1 MAAIATHNP
10 TLADWVKRRDPDGT
24 IAMIANILAQTN
36 EILDDAVFKQANGA
50 TGHQVTVATGLPDVY
65 WRSFNEG
72 IKPSKG
78 RTAQLTEGIGM
89 LESRSEVDRALAS
102 LEDDEAA
109 FRLSESRLRLEAM
122 NQTMTSTM
130 FYGNSAAD
138 PKQFMGLAAR
148 YSSLLAGNS
157 QNVISCNDGTATALA
172 QTSIYL
178 VGWGD
183 ETVFCTFPK
192 GSNAG
197 IQQEDL
203 GVMDVDVFNDAGA
216 YTGKMRALV
225 DWYCWQ
231 NGLVVKDWRYAAR
244 ICNIQVSDLT
254 GLVETQ
260 LPTATAFNIIHAMSK
275 AVYRIPNL
283 GLCRPAFYMNRTA
296 HSALARMAME
306 KSIGALALEAGHN
319 QFGTPRRY
327 MSFLGV
333 PIRRCD
339 AILNTEAVV
348 S

>member
-1 MAAIATHNP
+1 MAAIVTHNP

-50 TGHQVTVATGLPDVY
+50 TGHLVTVATGLPEVY

-122 NQTMTSTM
+122 NQTMTSTT

-148 YSSLLAGNS
+148 YSSLTAGNA
-157 QNVISCNDGTATALA
+157 QNVISCGGDDPLL
-172 QTSIYL
+172 QTSVYL

-183 ETVFCTFPK
+183 ETVFMTFPK

-197 IQQEDL
+197 LQQEDL
-203 GVMDVDVFNDAGA
+203 GVQDVDVFDDAGV

-225 DWYCWQ
+225 DWYCWK

-244 ICNIQVSDLT
+244 ICNIEVAELVALT
-254 GLVETQ
+254 GTQ
-260 LPTATAFNIIHAMSK
+260 APTAFVSNIIHAMSK
-275 AVYRIPNL
+275 AVYRVPNL
-283 GLCRPAFYMNRTA
+283 GLCRPAFYMNRTV

-306 KSIGALALEAGHN
+306 KSLGALALEVGHN

-327 MSFLGV
+327 LSFLGV

-339 AILNTEAVV
+339 AIINTEAVV
-348 S
+348 A